1 MAAMVQDF
9 KDCHRKIMAIIP
21 EMKVTRRAT
30 LDQCKELE
38 KQLEDMI
45 VLVQTEEMVK
55 REKIAEVLQQV
66 KELLTCVLNQQEDL
80 YQTVKELKIK
90 CERLGKELDSFK
102 TSLIAGQI
110 VSSFER
116 AVAQRILKDTKQ
128 ENNCIVTL
136 YQIEDILENN
146 KSRFL
151 PKILETPK
159 EKDKVASNWEAL
171 DKCYGLSEDHYSCI
185 QQLKR
190 CRNTTAHPSM
200 TIQEAQGH
208 LKTVKNSSLRTQ
220 ERDMCIE
227 MLEVMRRMGV
237 ANI

>member
-1 MAAMVQDF
+1 MATMVQGF

-21 EMKVTRRAT
+21 KMKAAKKAT
-30 LDQCKELE
+30 PDQRQELE

-45 VLVQTEEMVK
+45 VLVQTEEVK
-55 REKIAEVLQQV
+55 EAEMEKVAAVLQEV
-66 KELLTCVLNQQEDL
+66 KELLICVLDQQQEIETK
-80 YQTVKELKIK
+80 Y
-90 CERLGKELDSFK
+90 ERLAKEFNSFK

-136 YQIEDILENN
+136 YQIEDILDNK

-190 CRNTTAHPSM
+190 CRNKTAHPLM
-200 TIQEAQGH
+200 TIQEAHKH
-208 LKTVKNSSLRTQ
+208 LRTVKKSSLHTQ

-237 ANI
+237 ANINEQ